1 MADLLKPELAPSRQ
15 HASEPVQETG
25 DSGGAAGG
33 GGGSSGGRGGGGGDD
48 EDDDRGGGGD
58 SNRCDSLK
66 KINKLA

>member
-25 DSGGAAGG
+25 DSGGAAEGG
-33 GGGSSGGRGGGGGDD
+33 GSGGRGGGGGDD

-58 SNRCDSLK
+58 TNRCDL
-66 KINKLA
+66 NQ

>member
-25 DSGGAAGG
+25 DPGLAAGG
-33 GGGSSGGRGGGGGDD
+33 GGSGGRGGGGGDD

-58 SNRCDSLK
+58 SNRYDLLK
-66 KINKLA
+66 